1 MDSYK
6 MFYGILP
13 LGCYIEALVLTEGWI
28 VSLENEIEDRDKD
41 EIKSLP
47 TLSGYYQT
55 LKVSNKPYTD
65 ILYGRTSTKIK
76 TYKRVKEKAT
86 LKLREL
92 CERFS
97 VIDTNTDYPDQDR
110 IIEQYLKFLRDTDTE
125 LDIGFRHIIDTEDYE
140 KLLNE
145 EGYESVIEKLDKDV
159 TLSIND
165 LFETYISTE
174 DAETKHPTKE
184 YPIRI
189 LVSYD
194 DRSVVER
201 INSIISNIQKD
212 HANPVILASEF
223 CEDDVD
229 KYDLYY
235 IIASTVSGNDV
246 ETIKALSKGSNLHCI
261 KVFSKD
267 ESFSQDMSLK
277 NLNTNIR
284 LINDQNSYIYE
295 IYADLMEII
304 EERDEDISEFLSE
317 TGRKL
322 DGILKSDNPEQ
333 ELDAIDFNLFRN
345 PISLYDRKSVF
356 YRQFIDEY
364 ISEQRKIAKAVTDRS
379 EDIYKELIDMAA
391 MYDIQMD
398 VYLDYARYLF
408 DVKKNKQDA
417 IKYTDKY
424 RRYIEYTGQDEN
436 NVEIYTLLGNL
447 YYKARNLDQAV
458 ECFAKAQ
465 NAISPDREKELSEL
479 IGLRA
484 SCLWEAS
491 RLSEAQEYIDE
502 YLPYVER
509 CYRNN
514 HDKCKNG
521 MAKTYKTKGNI
532 IHAKREL
539 DSAQVYFIK
548 ALKVLLNDPEFKEI
562 DKFDISKID
571 ISTLSD
577 IQKSEM
583 SSICN
588 NLAILHRRKNEYSES
603 LKYYDFCLRIRE
615 EAYEEH
621 KNDKQNIDDYIRS
634 YAISKANKATL
645 LWQMDET
652 DNSVLME
659 AKELFVQSV
668 ELKKQIE
675 EKDNRFYVS
684 MYNSYIEEAKFEIY
698 QGYYKGAAEKI
709 GKAEKCIEQLVS
721 QKGDNSQTRF
731 AATIKCLK
739 AKLEMNSTQKGDEM
753 PSRECGDLLMS
764 AFMTYLELYNKNKDY
779 YLEEI
784 VDTAID
790 LFEYY
795 KITGN
800 GSEEDIAV
808 IYGAALPAANKLG
821 KSHDVYSKKA
831 AELKKLKDS
840 L

>member
-1 MDSYK
+1 MDSEK
-6 MFYGILP
+6 NLYGSLP
-13 LGCYIEALVLTEGWI
+13 LHVYIKALIKTDGWI
-28 VSLENEIEDRDKD
+28 SSLENPMASRYEKD
-41 EIKSLP
+41 DLP
-47 TLSGYYQT
+47 TVSGYYEV
-55 LKVSNKPYTD
+55 LGISNKSYTN
-65 ILYGRTSTKIK
+65 ILHARIDTRLK
-76 TYKRVKEKAT
+76 TYIKAKENAT
-86 LKLREL
+86 LRLQEL
-92 CERFS
+92 CEKFCY
-97 VIDTNTDYPDQDR
+97 IDTRTDFPDQYG
-110 IIEQYLKFLRDTDTE
+110 IIGQYLKYLRSFDIKTD
-125 LDIGFRHIIDTEDYE
+125 GYE
-140 KLLNE
+140 KLLDE

-159 TLSIND
+159 ND
-165 LFETYISTE
+165 SVNYLFETGGFWE
-174 DAETKHPTKE
+174 VAEIVQPPRE
-184 YPIRI
+184 CPIRVLI
-189 LVSYD
+189 DYD
-194 DRSVVER
+194 DRSVIER
-201 INSIISNIQKD
+201 VNTIISNIQKD
-212 HANPVILASEF
+212 HANPIILSSEF
-223 CEDDVD
+223 NNADVD

-235 IIASTVSGNDV
+235 IIANTVSGNAV
-246 ETIKALSKGSNLHCI
+246 KTIKALSKGKNLHCI

-267 ESFSQDMSLK
+267 ESFLQDYSIK
-277 NLNTNIR
+277 NAGTNLR
-284 LINDQNSYIYE
+284 FVSDQNSYMYDIYM
-295 IYADLMEII
+295 DLMEII
-304 EERDEDISEFLSE
+304 EERDEDISEFLSDRE
-317 TGRKL
+317 EKL
-322 DGILKSDNPEQ
+322 DKILSSENPAGKVDE
-333 ELDAIDFNLFRN
+333 IDFNLLKN
-345 PISLYDRKSVF
+345 PISLYDKKSLF

-364 ISEQRKIAKAVTDRS
+364 IKEQRKIAKVACDRAD
-379 EDIYKELIDMAA
+379 DIYRELTDMAA
-391 MYDIQMD
+391 MYGIQMD

-408 DVKKNKQDA
+408 DVKKEKQRA
-417 IKYTDKY
+417 IEYTDKY
-424 RRYIEYTGQDEN
+424 RLYQEYTGRDEN
-436 NVEIYTLLGNL
+436 NVEINTLLGRL
-447 YYKARNLDQAV
+447 YYKARDLEQAV

-491 RLSEAQEYIDE
+491 RLSEAEEYLEE
-502 YLPYVER
+502 YLPYVEK

-514 HDKCKNG
+514 PVECKEG
-521 MAKTYKTKGNI
+521 MAKTYKAKGNI

-539 DSAQVYFIK
+539 ESARVYFIK
-548 ALKVLLNDPEFKEI
+548 ALKVWLNDPEFKEI
-562 DKFDISKID
+562 EKFDISKID
-571 ISTLSD
+571 ISSLSD
-577 IQKSEM
+577 IPKREIA
-583 SSICN
+583 SICN
-588 NLAILHRRKNEYSES
+588 NLAILNRRKKEYSES

-615 EAYEEH
+615 EAYEGH

-709 GKAEKCIEQLVS
+709 DKAERCIEQLVS